1 MHTLYLLNKNIK
13 YSEIEKI
20 RKEIDNIKI
29 EFKYIDGIQNT
40 FLNDENVEV
49 AIRREEISKVVS
61 KYSSI
66 PLIRKYLVSLQKE
79 LGKRK
84 KIVVEGRDITTVVFP
99 DAEIK
104 IFMTAEIETRAKRRF
119 EDIKYNNPDLTF
131 SDVLLNLK
139 ERDDKD
145 SSRSDSPLRIAEG
158 SEIIDTTHLEID
170 DQVKK
175 ITDLIEKKF
184 S

>member
-1 MHTLYLLNKNIK
+1 M
-13 YSEIEKI
+13 
-20 RKEIDNIKI
+20 
-29 EFKYIDGIQNT
+29 
-40 FLNDENVEV
+40 
-49 AIRREEISKVVS
+49 
-61 KYSSI
+61 
-66 PLIRKYLVSLQKE
+66 
-79 LGKRK
+79 GKRK
-84 KIVVEGRDITTVVFP
+84 QIVVEGRDITTVVFP

-119 EDIKYNNPDLTF
+119 EDIKSNNPDVTF

-145 SSRSDSPLRIAEG
+145 TSRSDSPLRVAEG

-170 DQVKK
+170 EQVKK
-175 ITDLIEKKF
+175 ITDLIEKRF